1 MRVLGRKK
9 DDYEEVREKEK
20 KREVINQKEKDL
32 CGILY
37 EGLDSL
43 VEAENDRIHK
53 IKEQTIIY
61 FSLLRKYRII

>member
-1 MRVLGRKK
+1 VW
-9 DDYEEVREKEK
+9 EKEK

-32 CGILY
+32 CGVLY

-43 VEAENDRIHK
+43 VDAENDRIHK